1 MKVLVEID
9 EHTYEQ
15 IRSHNLYDFD
25 TIPED
30 LAEDVANVISEGTPL
45 NGTNGDVLK
54 AVYPNE
60 VIEMDSK
67 YFENH
72 NQVITIDGS
81 CYFID
86 SDWWNA
92 DYKGVE

>member
-1 MKVLVEID
+1 MKVIIDID
-9 EHTYEQ
+9 EGMYKALNSYPCVYSDYVDEMFNI
-15 IRSHNLYDFD
+15 IRNG
-25 TIPED
+25 
-30 LAEDVANVISEGTPL
+30 APL
-45 NGTNGDVLK
+45 NGTNGEVLK

-60 VIEMDSK
+60 VVEMDSN
-67 YFENH
+67 YFKNH

-92 DYKGVE
+92 EYKGVE

>member
-1 MKVLVEID
+1 MKVLIEID
-9 EHTYEQ
+9 EGSYHKTIDNADDYVDYERVRESLQ
-15 IRSHNLYDFD
+15 NGI
-25 TIPED
+25 
-30 LAEDVANVISEGTPL
+30 PL
-45 NGTNGDVLK
+45 NGTNGEVLK

-60 VIEMDSK
+60 VVEMDSK
-67 YFENH
+67 YFKNH